1 MTAGLV
7 VTSDADLVKRAVG
20 PTAWLVFEHLALAAD
35 DDLESSATAR
45 SIGVAVSVSK
55 DTAAAA
61 IRRLAALG
69 LVARRP
75 QARRHGRFGA
85 ASLRVALPAGVTL
98 ASTDPTSTPMPT
110 TRRPLRP
117 RPEPSALEPVEQL
130 SLIPA
135 AEPAEAGSPC
145 PDPKREDVTHTA
157 PSPDRR
163 AIHEFASSDAALER
177 ERQGEHEDGSSC

>member
-20 PTAWLVFEHLALAAD
+20 PTAWLVFEHLALTAD

-45 SIGVAVSVSK
+45 SVGIAVSVSK

-61 IRRLAALG
+61 IRRLEAVG

-85 ASLRVALPAGVTL
+85 ASLRVALAGRGDARLHRPDVDPDADDPATAQADKRTERPG
-98 ASTDPTSTPMPT
+98 
-110 TRRPLRP
+110 TRR
-117 RPEPSALEPVEQL
+117 
-130 SLIPA
+130 A
-135 AEPAEAGSPC
+135 AVAHPG
-145 PDPKREDVTHTA
+145 
-157 PSPDRR
+157 RR
-163 AIHEFASSDAALER
+163 ARRSRLTLP
-177 ERQGEHEDGSSC
+177 